1 MDYFILEIGLGL
13 MLIVVL
19 SMIQAE
25 KKFKERK
32 ERQKS
37 QPNNIVDSF
46 DEISQDQYERM
57 LNDLFKAGIITQTEY
72 NKLLVQGLP
81 LFKE

>member
-37 QPNNIVDSF
+37 QPN
-46 DEISQDQYERM
+46 
-57 LNDLFKAGIITQTEY
+57 K
-72 NKLLVQGLP
+72 
-81 LFKE
+81 